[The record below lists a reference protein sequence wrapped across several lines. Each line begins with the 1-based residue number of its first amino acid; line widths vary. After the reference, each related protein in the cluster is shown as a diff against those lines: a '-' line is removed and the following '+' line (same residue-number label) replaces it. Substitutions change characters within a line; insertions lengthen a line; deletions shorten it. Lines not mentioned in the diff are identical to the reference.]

1 MFLERNH
8 NILNKRLKQT
18 KDVRLKLE
26 LFEDYVAQ
34 RKLNNKIVQPIL
46 VKMTD
51 QEIEINIE
59 KKNKDR

>member
-8 NILNKRLKQT
+8 NMLNKRFKQT

-26 LFEDYVAQ
+26 LFEYYVAQ

>member
-8 NILNKRLKQT
+8 NMLNKRFKQT